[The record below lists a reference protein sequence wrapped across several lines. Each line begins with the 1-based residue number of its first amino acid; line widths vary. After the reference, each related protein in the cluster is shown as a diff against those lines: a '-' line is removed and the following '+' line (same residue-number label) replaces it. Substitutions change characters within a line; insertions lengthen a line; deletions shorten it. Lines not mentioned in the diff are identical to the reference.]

1 MNAAVEFAKGSLI
14 MLCIDGARMLSP
26 RIISYTLKAFKA
38 FDNPIVATPAYH
50 LGPKLQNISM
60 TEGYNQDTED
70 RLLETINWEENGYSL
85 FQIACLAGS
94 SRGGWF
100 RPLSESNCLTLPKSQ
115 FIKLNG
121 FDERFISPGGGYV
134 NLDFYKRA
142 CEATSPLV
150 MLFGEGTFH
159 QFHGGV
165 ATNVPQNQ
173 HPGGMFHDE
182 YVQLRRKDF
191 NPPDNNPVLF
201 GELSDESLKFLNYS
215 VDRLNEVKGGS
226 KSE

>member
-1 MNAAVEFAKGSLI
+1 
-14 MLCIDGARMLSP
+14 
-26 RIISYTLKAFKA
+26 
-38 FDNPIVATPAYH
+38 
-50 LGPKLQNISM
+50 
-60 TEGYNQDTED
+60 
-70 RLLETINWEENGYSL
+70 
-85 FQIACLAGS
+85 
-94 SRGGWF
+94 
-100 RPLSESNCLTLPKSQ
+100 
-115 FIKLNG
+115 
-121 FDERFISPGGGYV
+121 
-134 NLDFYKRA
+134 
-142 CEATSPLV
+142 
-150 MLFGEGTFH
+150 
-159 QFHGGV
+159 V